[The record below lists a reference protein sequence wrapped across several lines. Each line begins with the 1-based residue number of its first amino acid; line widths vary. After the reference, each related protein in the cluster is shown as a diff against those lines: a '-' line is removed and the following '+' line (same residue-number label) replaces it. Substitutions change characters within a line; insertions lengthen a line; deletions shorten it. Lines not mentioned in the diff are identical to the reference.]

1 MLNKLRSLVRNF
13 LNRYLGR
20 YRFQRIS
27 YAQEAEDLVVERIL
41 DGKKDGF
48 YVEVGCHHPF
58 RFSNTFL
65 FYRKGWRGV
74 CIDPLPGTKLLFNRH
89 RPRDICV
96 ETGVDITSG
105 SLNYYMFN
113 EPALNTFDETLARQ
127 RDNFKGYQIIKKI
140 VVPVES
146 LANILTTINEMPSID
161 ILSVDVEGLDLQVLQ
176 SNDWV
181 KFSPRIVIAECLSAN
196 LSLIQEDPVVHYLA
210 ELNYDVYAKTGNS
223 IIFVKK

>member
-1 MLNKLRSLVRNF
+1 MINKLKLLARIF
-13 LNRYLGR
+13 LNRYFGKHF
-20 YRFQRIS
+20 YTRIS
-27 YAQEAEDLVVERIL
+27 YAQEAEDLIVERL
-41 DGKKDGF
+41 LGGEKDGF

-58 RFSNTFL
+58 RFSNTFI
-65 FYRKGWRGV
+65 FYRKGWKGV

-96 ETGVDITSG
+96 ETGVDVTSG
-105 SLNYYMFN
+105 LLTYYMFN
-113 EPALNTFDETLARQ
+113 EPALNTFDELLARQ
-127 RDNFKGYQIIKKI
+127 RDNHNGYRIIKKI
-140 VVPVES
+140 DVPVDS
-146 LANILTTINEMPSID
+146 LANILMTIDEMPIID

-181 KFSPRIVIAECLSAN
+181 RFAPRIIIAECLSAD
-196 LSLIQEDPVVHYLA
+196 LIFIQEDPVVRYLA